1 MRGTAPVNATKIE
14 KFLDTRKA
22 DAHKIKEKKE
32 TNIATEHKNPQ
43 PTTKDSHKKKI
54 MISPHYIT
62 SLY

>member
-32 TNIATEHKNPQ
+32 TNIATEHKTPQ
-43 PTTKDSHKKKI
+43 PTTKDSHKKKND
-54 MISPHYIT
+54 IT